1 MGAFLILRR
10 RNNMLFKRKKRRNGI
25 RKGSKNMETESV
37 RVQQMIG

>member
-10 RNNMLFKRKKRRNGI
+10 RNNMFLKERKRRNGI
-25 RKGSKNMETESV
+25 RKVSKNMETESV